1 MLHPFGHPVVHVV
14 GSCCTKLEMVQ
25 SLKPT
30 SRNISFVP

>member
-1 MLHPFGHPVVHVV
+1 MLHLFGHPVLHVV

-30 SRNISFVP
+30 SPNISFVP